1 MLIVTQLAKYLFI
14 ILLLLFSLRDYTYF
28 RYRTEEKRRKAEGR
42 QLFDIYV
49 FDILGF
55 GIIFMNTWDMKVALL
70 LAGIFIYMAF
80 TSVFYKVLYPKA
92 SILLVNN
99 MLMLLSVG
107 FVMIARINLTQA
119 IKQFIIA
126 AAGTAL
132 ALLVPVIV
140 RKVKILQRLT
150 WLYAVIGLLALGAVF
165 ALATISGGAKL
176 SIEVGGIT
184 IQFSEIVKITLV
196 FFLASKLARDTSR
209 GSVVV
214 ATVVAFMHV
223 GLLVLSRDLGTAAV
237 FYIAYLAVL
246 LAATRKA
253 HYTAIGILGGGAAA
267 AAAYFLFSHVR
278 LRVQAWRDPFSL
290 YDGAGYQI
298 VHGLF
303 AIGAGGWFGTGLCQG
318 SPGTI
323 PVAVKDEIFAAICE
337 EFGTVFGICLILVC
351 MSMFILIVN
360 MSMQIRRRFY
370 KLISLGLGVEYAFQ
384 VFLTIGGVTI
394 FIPLTGITLPL
405 VSYGGSSVVS
415 TIFMLA
421 IIQGLYIL
429 REDEEDELTRAVA
442 SQVPSD
448 RGQEH

>member
-1 MLIVTQLAKYLFI
+1 MLIVTQLAKYLLI

-132 ALLVPVIV
+132 ALLVPVLV

-196 FFLASKLARDTSR
+196 FFPCLQTREGYLEGQRRCGDGRGLHARRPPGPVEGSRNGSGLLHRLSGGPSR
-209 GSVVV
+209 GDAESP
-214 ATVVAFMHV
+214 
-223 GLLVLSRDLGTAAV
+223 LYRD
-237 FYIAYLAVL
+237 
-246 LAATRKA
+246 
-253 HYTAIGILGGGAAA
+253 
-267 AAAYFLFSHVR
+267 
-278 LRVQAWRDPFSL
+278 RDPRGRSGGSCGLFRVFARAAQ
-290 YDGAGYQI
+290 GAG
-298 VHGLF
+298 V
-303 AIGAGGWFGTGLCQG
+303 AR
-318 SPGTI
+318 
-323 PVAVKDEIFAAICE
+323 PV
-337 EFGTVFGICLILVC
+337 
-351 MSMFILIVN
+351 
-360 MSMQIRRRFY
+360 
-370 KLISLGLGVEYAFQ
+370 
-384 VFLTIGGVTI
+384 
-394 FIPLTGITLPL
+394 
-405 VSYGGSSVVS
+405 
-415 TIFMLA
+415 LA
-421 IIQGLYIL
+421 L
-429 REDEEDELTRAVA
+429 
-442 SQVPSD
+442 
-448 RGQEH
+448 